1 MRSSGLRLS
10 RRRALL
16 LASTAAATSAAGGLA
31 TLVPAPSP
39 LAAATALPAAVDAE
53 SDSVPTGARYAAA
66 GWGLPGAVVAE
77 IGRTSQPMRI
87 LDDPRVRFTGAK
99 SEVAFEFKGLGGG
112 PFPGGNWAADR
123 RGGILFTSD
132 GTAGVHRG
140 EYRIK
145 GSGDDWSDWAPLRI
159 EALARP
165 SGDLFDVEAQ
175 SGSSD
180 REKIQQAIDAAEWAG
195 GGVVYSSLGLARQYV
210 IDGQSILIRPGVS
223 YFDLNVRRV
232 DATFRGGD
240 SCDAG
245 NWVGLHRRYD
255 QLFTTRQLKHAW
267 NSATGTHR
275 VVNCRFD
282 SSAFRQPVA
291 RYKRGGGE
299 PRQPDLCTDPGTT
312 SYLWPGPNGGD
323 AFNLQHQHLWALF
336 GNNASAAGF
345 TFEFQLCEFKDCA
358 GDAHSAGHG
367 ASLTMNYNDY
377 YAIQRGSLVVV
388 ASGGTHRME
397 RCRSFKDS
405 PSSPG
410 TRFFKTDIG
419 CGIDCEPVD
428 HAHPIN
434 ITIRK
439 SLIEQDLDL
448 KLVKNRHTY
457 LIEDCVTCEPPTNF
471 IASPEAE
478 FVVRRTSIHY
488 YRIGGP
494 KGRGNFPPDRI
505 ISANVLFDDC
515 DFYAGVM
522 SGDYSYNGRTF
533 VDGGNNDLFMMLT
546 YVKAIMCSCIQELQ
560 VSQAITHKW
569 HRLRHQKRQGQYER
583 QDRLRGDHRDR
594 PRVCAAAMATQWA
607 DRRAALKR
615 HVQACRFPQPDRA
628 VARRRDGDGYLIG

>member
-1 MRSSGLRLS
+1 
-10 RRRALL
+10 
-16 LASTAAATSAAGGLA
+16 
-31 TLVPAPSP
+31 
-39 LAAATALPAAVDAE
+39 
-53 SDSVPTGARYAAA
+53 
-66 GWGLPGAVVAE
+66 
-77 IGRTSQPMRI
+77 
-87 LDDPRVRFTGAK
+87 
-99 SEVAFEFKGLGGG
+99 
-112 PFPGGNWAADR
+112 
-123 RGGILFTSD
+123 
-132 GTAGVHRG
+132 
-140 EYRIK
+140 
-145 GSGDDWSDWAPLRI
+145 
-159 EALARP
+159 
-165 SGDLFDVEAQ
+165 
-175 SGSSD
+175 
-180 REKIQQAIDAAEWAG
+180 
-195 GGVVYSSLGLARQYV
+195 
-210 IDGQSILIRPGVS
+210 
-223 YFDLNVRRV
+223 
-232 DATFRGGD
+232 
-240 SCDAG
+240 
-245 NWVGLHRRYD
+245 
-255 QLFTTRQLKHAW
+255 
-267 NSATGTHR
+267 
-275 VVNCRFD
+275 
-282 SSAFRQPVA
+282 
-291 RYKRGGGE
+291 
-299 PRQPDLCTDPGTT
+299 
-312 SYLWPGPNGGD
+312 
-323 AFNLQHQHLWALF
+323 
-336 GNNASAAGF
+336 
-345 TFEFQLCEFKDCA
+345 
-358 GDAHSAGHG
+358 
-367 ASLTMNYNDY
+367 
-377 YAIQRGSLVVV
+377 
-388 ASGGTHRME
+388 ME